1 MARQPPRPPRLNTR
15 TANSPARTE
24 TVTTAAVIAPA
35 LIAIDV
41 EAAREPPFCAVNCSC
56 GMIANTMQNEGD
68 LCCGCPAIEPIFA
81 GTLTDLAVMGCAAER
96 PEVPGLSDAD
106 PPGYE

>member
-1 MARQPPRPPRLNTR
+1 
-15 TANSPARTE
+15 
-24 TVTTAAVIAPA
+24 
-35 LIAIDV
+35 
-41 EAAREPPFCAVNCSC
+41 
-56 GMIANTMQNEGD
+56 MIANTMQNEGD